1 MFQSPGYLAFSFL
14 SFDIHWYGI
23 IMAFAIL
30 CGIFAVIF
38 IRNKFYKEISIDS
51 ICDISLILII
61 WGIIFAR
68 LYYVV
73 LDYDYF
79 LRHPNEILAIWNGG
93 ISIQGA
99 IIGGLIG
106 FYEYYLLHNINF
118 FKYAD
123 LLSFGVIVGQIVGRW
138 GNFFNSEAFGL
149 PCNLPWKL
157 YIPYANRPLEFNGFE
172 YFHPT
177 FLYESILNIFVL
189 LVMLLVLYKF
199 PKRKNGVIFCLY
211 LILYSIVRIII
222 ETFRVDSVLSFGIF
236 HVAHIMAILFILFAI
251 FLLFFINKKTE
262 N

>member
-1 MFQSPGYLAFSFL
+1 MFQSPGYLAFSIL
-14 SFDIHWYGI
+14 SLDIHWYGI
-23 IMAFAIL
+23 IMAFSMLLGIL
-30 CGIFAVIF
+30 TVIL
-38 IRNKFYKEISIDS
+38 IRNKFYKEISTDN

-68 LYYVV
+68 LYYVI
-73 LDYDYF
+73 LDFDYF
-79 LRHPNEILAIWNGG
+79 ARHPFEIFAIWNGG

-138 GNFFNSEAFGL
+138 GNFFNSEAFGI

-157 YIPYANRPLEFNGFE
+157 YIPYANRPLEYKGFD

-177 FLYESILNIFVL
+177 FLYESLLNILVFCILLFVL
-189 LVMLLVLYKF
+189 HKF
-199 PKRKNGVIFCLY
+199 PNRKNGTIFCLY
-211 LILYSIVRIII
+211 LILYSLVRILI
-222 ETFRVDSVLSFGIF
+222 ETLRVDSVLTFGVF
-236 HVAHIMAILFILFAI
+236 HVAHIMSIIFIIFALFV
-251 FLLFFINKKTE
+251 LFFINKKTE

>member
-1 MFQSPGYLAFSFL
+1 MFQSPGYLAFSIL

-106 FYEYYLLHNINF
+106 FYEYYLMHNINF

-157 YIPYANRPLEFNGFE
+157 YIPYANRPLEFKGFE